1 MHVGNREAKLR
12 SRFIFR
18 DLHMA
23 CTVVRIQEKS
33 TAQMGVY
40 LVKAKFFRRLSD
52 GLAAFS
58 ARSGT
63 FVCFE
68 PACGNPAVFLFVS
81 ARERGGDWSLSLED
95 RDSWICRRT
104 GCKSVNTRTCVL
116 VHNFSHN
123 SLVSPFPRTSFRKR
137 PGSS

>member
-40 LVKAKFFRRLSD
+40 IPGKGEVFRRLSD

-68 PACGNPAVFLFVS
+68 PACGDPAVFLFVS
-81 ARERGGDWSLSLED
+81 SERRLVKSEGWRDTSLGT
-95 RDSWICRRT
+95 W
-104 GCKSVNTRTCVL
+104 
-116 VHNFSHN
+116 
-123 SLVSPFPRTSFRKR
+123 
-137 PGSS
+137 